1 MDLRGE
7 SMSDASVMSL
17 TTFANRR
24 DNSLVSSY
32 VAPPFAPPV
41 EDVTALS
48 EELTSEGSGDGVA
61 ALLLN
66 FCSRA
71 LMLMVTS

>member
-1 MDLRGE
+1 
-7 SMSDASVMSL
+7 
-17 TTFANRR
+17 
-24 DNSLVSSY
+24 
-32 VAPPFAPPV
+32 
-41 EDVTALS
+41 
-48 EELTSEGSGDGVA
+48 LTSEGSGDGVA